1 MVKVKTLV
9 EASKAINELLE
20 MHLQAVLIGSDFTK
34 KYADSKEARSRAFQA
49 YLDLNAAIAPH
60 LAKEVE
66 VSND

>member
-20 MHLQAVLIGSDFTK
+20 LHFQVVLTGNNFTK
-34 KYADSKEARSRAFQA
+34 EYADSKEARSRAFQA

>member
-9 EASKAINELLE
+9 EAREAINELLE
-20 MHLQAVLIGSDFTK
+20 LHLQAVLTGSDFTK
-34 KYADSKEARSRAFQA
+34 KYDASKEARSRAFQA

>member
-20 MHLQAVLIGSDFTK
+20 LHLLEVLISSDFTK
-34 KYADSKEARSRAFQA
+34 KYDASKEARSRAFQA

-60 LAKEVE
+60 LAKKVE

>member
-9 EASKAINELLE
+9 DASKAINELME
-20 MHLQAVLIGSDFTK
+20 MHLQAVLTCNDFKK
-34 KYADSKEARSRAFQA
+34 KYEASKEARKRAFQA

>member
-9 EASKAINELLE
+9 EASNAINELLE
-20 MHLQAVLIGSDFTK
+20 MHLQAVLTGSDFTK
-34 KYADSKEARSRAFQA
+34 KYGDSKQARSRAFQA

-60 LAKEVE
+60 LEKEVE